1 MAAAPHGCPSYV
13 GEPCSNV
20 CAASCPPQ
28 QLHDN
33 RWLRWLGPWLH
44 QPALWRWSR
53 RGVALGVAL
62 GLFFGLLIPIAQIPL
77 SAAAAVVLRANLPAA
92 AASTLITNP
101 VTFGPI
107 YYGAHKL
114 GAWITGEKTL
124 PTAPKAM
131 EEAVFHEDASLI
143 ERIKVPGQPLLVG
156 LALIATLMGVLSYVV
171 ISLIWRWRVMRRRR
185 DRQRAVERR
194 L

>member
-1 MAAAPHGCPSYV
+1 MLERLRRLIPTP
-13 GEPCSNV
+13 E
-20 CAASCPPQ
+20 
-28 QLHDN
+28 QLHSN

-44 QPALWRWSR
+44 QPILWRWSR

-62 GLFFGLLIPIAQIPL
+62 GVFFGLLIPMAQIPL

-101 VTFGPI
+101 ATFGPI
-107 YYGAHKL
+107 YYGAYKL
-114 GAWITGEKTL
+114 GAWITEEETL
-124 PTAPKAM
+124 PTAPEAM
-131 EEAVFHEDASLI
+131 EETTFNKDASLI
-143 ERIKVPGQPLLVG
+143 ERIKALGQPLLVG